1 MKKLTNETE
10 EEVENTV
17 FNTDLQ
23 YVNLK
28 YPNQPQKFNFSGR
41 LMSVQFQACEK

>member
-10 EEVENTV
+10 EEAENTV
-17 FNTDLQ
+17 LR